1 MQLSHLQNISLGETQ
16 ILENTSFPIISLV
29 EPENLRL
36 VSVLLDVYMVDDNDP
51 FTGLE
56 WPA

>member
-56 WPA
+56 